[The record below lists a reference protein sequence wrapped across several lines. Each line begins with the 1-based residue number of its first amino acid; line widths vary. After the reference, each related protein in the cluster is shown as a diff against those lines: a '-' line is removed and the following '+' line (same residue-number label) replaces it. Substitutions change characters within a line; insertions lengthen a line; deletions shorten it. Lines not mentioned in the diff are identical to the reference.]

1 MKRQGIALYNRGTQG
16 MNSVVSGKLA
26 KMQKGSLKYPHG
38 NYPIEKYVIISVYE
52 GNMADSIGALV
63 DGVSKVNDKLGEKI
77 GETVSGLTNASNSSG
92 LTGKIKDA
100 TTVVKEKAADFVSNS
115 TAKSSNDAFD
125 DSTSGNTQGKIQS
138 ASGSATASN
147 NKGSSG
153 FLSSAGDLITGIAG
167 GVVDAGGTLV
177 SESSKVGVAGINDII
192 SSVSKNGLGNGSV
205 SDHAKSFVANI
216 YLPLPNEIQEALSHS
231 YEEEAGW
238 VGDVKANMP
247 FLDSGV
253 NMAVGAAA
261 FISKMTGSRSVTFD
275 KNRVSMYTESAFR
288 TISLSWALVPNNQEE
303 SKAIHEIAKSL
314 KKYSSPESVS
324 GKILLKSP
332 HFFRLKF
339 GNKLIDEAL
348 QFYEVVIEE
357 IGIDY
362 SPGGNMEMNHDDTPK
377 TLSLNITFKDREPKL
392 MEDWD
397 KGVPKATEPSKP
409 SCSAGS
415 ASKGTGSGSGSST
428 DTDKTGNSAKKAG
441 AGGGSDAKDNSG
453 KEQAKPPK
461 HPTLDATDE
470 NWRDGSNDLP
480 ESDFLNDIYNESIYN
495 PLTELDPKEKLPAE
509 TDVVDEYR
517 MTIGISATGKGH

>member
-26 KMQKGSLKYPHG
+26 KAQKGSLKYPHG
-38 NYPIEKYVIISVYE
+38 NYPMEKYVIISVYE
-52 GNMADSIGALV
+52 GNLAESIGALTSN
-63 DGVSKVNDKLGEKI
+63 VSKIHDKLGEKL
-77 GETVSGLTNASNSSG
+77 GEVGGAVSNAVTANSGKVKDTATKVKQDLKNAYDKGSN
-92 LTGKIKDA
+92 KIKSA
-100 TTVVKEKAADFVSNS
+100 V
-115 TAKSSNDAFD
+115 DAFD
-125 DSTSGNTQGKIQS
+125 EPAPTGGLT
-138 ASGSATASN
+138 
-147 NKGSSG
+147 SSG
-153 FLSSAGDLITGIAG
+153 AQSTGSITNVATQVGGAIMDLGPMIGGAVAETGKAGFSD
-167 GVVDAGGTLV
+167 V
-177 SESSKVGVAGINDII
+177 INA
-192 SSVSKNGLGNGSV
+192 VSKNGLGNGSV

-238 VGDVKANMP
+238 VGDVKAKTP

-303 SKAIHEIAKSL
+303 SKAIHAIVKAL

-339 GNKLIDEAL
+339 GNELIDEAL

-409 SCSAGS
+409 SCSAGG
-415 ASKGTGSGSGSST
+415 ASNSGQSST
-428 DTDKTGNSAKKAG
+428 QTDPTAKPGKQSG
-441 AGGGSDAKDNSG
+441 AGGGSDAKANSG
-453 KEQAKPPK
+453 QEQAKKPENK
-461 HPTLDATDE
+461 IVEWGSAEHERLTKEQLNAGYAEGDE
-470 NWRDGSNDLP
+470 VR
-480 ESDFLNDIYNESIYN
+480 DIYDDSTAN
-495 PLTELDPKEKLPAE
+495 PLMGLTRAPIDLTEKLPAE
-509 TDVVDEYR
+509 TNTNQNIRYGGHGADR
-517 MTIGISATGKGH
+517 NFKGN